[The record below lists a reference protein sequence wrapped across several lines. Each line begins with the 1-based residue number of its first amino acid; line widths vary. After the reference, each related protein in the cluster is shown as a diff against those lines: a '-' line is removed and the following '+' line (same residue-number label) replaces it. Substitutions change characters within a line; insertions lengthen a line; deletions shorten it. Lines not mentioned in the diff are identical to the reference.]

1 MNRGPGRIDW
11 AGARARLDRAASERD
26 AGGLSP
32 EQAREVLD
40 ARAAALARVPE
51 QPPESSEVIEVAI
64 FRLADERYA
73 LETRFVRRVER
84 LGELTP
90 IPGTPDALSGVVN
103 SQGEVLAVFDLRPL
117 LGIERRERSDQTR
130 IMVIGGGDGDEFGL
144 LADEAR
150 EVVTLRHARLFP
162 PPGSAE
168 GFGRVAVR
176 GTTRDGLT
184 VLDGEA
190 LLRDDRLVI
199 NSGDDPGA

>member
-11 AGARARLDRAASERD
+11 AGVRARLERVAADRE
-26 AGGLSP
+26 AGTLTP
-32 EQAREVLD
+32 EQARGVLD
-40 ARAAALARVPE
+40 ARAEALARVPE
-51 QPPESSEVIEVAI
+51 RPPEAAELIEVAI

-90 IPGTPDALSGVVN
+90 VPGTPGALSGVVN

-117 LGIERRERSDQTR
+117 LGIERKDRTDQTR
-130 IMVIGGGDGDEFGL
+130 LIVVGSGDGDEFGL
-144 LADEAR
+144 LTDEAR
-150 EVVTLRHARLFP
+150 EVVTLRHARVFS

-190 LLRDDRLVI
+190 LLRDDRLMI
-199 NSGDDPGA
+199 NTGNDPGA